1 MLGWF
6 RKKKLGLALGGGA
19 ARGLAHIGVLQAFEE
34 SDISI
39 DLITGTS
46 MGAIIGAMYA
56 ADSDIDALHGRMLAY
71 LESSP
76 FKKARLDF
84 VAERKNKEVG
94 EGEGLFYRF
103 SQLARK
109 KIFYTLAMTTLSFV
123 SQETRD
129 KSLEFLLPDIDIEDA
144 DLPFASIA
152 LDLISGKEVV
162 INSGSMIKAIA
173 ATSALPGILPPV
185 EYNGMSLVDGG
196 WIDAIPV
203 GPAKEMGADI
213 VIAVDVGSEFAH
225 EQPESS
231 GLDVVFRADAATRN
245 ALSDLQ
251 LSQADLIICPAV
263 GINHWADFSRAE
275 EIINKGRYAALER
288 MPEIKKL
295 LKMKTTKEILKHKT
309 IPREIEA

>member
-1 MLGWF
+1 MSEQL
-6 RKKKLGLALGGGA
+6 KKKKVGLALGGGA
-19 ARGLAHIGVLQAFEE
+19 ARGLAHIGILQAFEE
-34 SDISI
+34 EDVPV

-56 ADSDIDALHGRMLAY
+56 ANLDIEALNERMLDY
-71 LESSP
+71 LKDDI

-84 VAERKNKEVG
+84 IVERKDKIGG
-94 EGEGLFYRF
+94 EGIFYRF

-109 KIFYTLAMTTLSFV
+109 KIFFTLAMTMISFV

-129 KSLEFLLPDIDIEDA
+129 KSLNFLLPDINIGDTKI
-144 DLPFASIA
+144 PFATVA
-152 LDLISGKEVV
+152 LDLISGKEV
-162 INSGSMIKAIA
+162 IIKDGSMMKAIA

-185 EYNGMSLVDGG
+185 EYNKMKLVDGG
-196 WIDAIPV
+196 WIDAVPV

-213 VIAVDVGSEFAH
+213 VIAVDVCCEFSRDDSSA
-225 EQPESS
+225 S

-245 ALSDLQ
+245 ALANLR
-251 LSQADLIICPAV
+251 LKQADLIICPPV
-263 GINHWADFSRAE
+263 GINHWANFNRAE

-295 LKMKTTKEILKHKT
+295 L
-309 IPREIEA
+309 